1 MIENNNKALTAELK
15 NNLSRLMDRR
25 SNWETHWQEV
35 ADLIIPRKSDIID
48 HKVKGDKRHLEV
60 FDATAIHSL
69 ELLAS
74 SLHGMLTSS
83 ANRWF
88 SLRFKETLMNENDEA
103 KEWLENVTDKMYIAF
118 QRSNFQQEIFETY
131 HDLCAFGTA
140 GMFIEEDETS
150 IVRFSARHIKEIYIS
165 ENARG
170 LVDCIY
176 RRFKLTAKA
185 AVEKFGIENVS
196 REIQN
201 IVKHSPFD
209 EVEFCHVVKPR
220 DIYNPK
226 KEDKMNMPFI
236 SVYMEMDSG
245 KIISI
250 GGFREFPYVVP
261 RFLKASNE
269 IYGRSPG
276 MNSLPDVKVL
286 NKMVEVGLKAAQ
298 KQVDPPLLVPDDAM
312 MLPIRTAP
320 GSLNYYRAG
329 SRDRIEALN
338 IGENNPL
345 GLNMEEQRRKAISQ
359 TFHVDQLL
367 VTENRNMTATEVA
380 QRAEEKMRILG
391 PTLGRLQVELLNP
404 TVVRVFNIMLR
415 NNLFPPAPEILQDQE
430 IDVEYV
436 SPMALAQK
444 GQELSSII
452 RGLEIFGQISQVA
465 PVTDYIDPQ
474 GLVKEIIKIL
484 GIPAKV
490 IRSDAEVQQ
499 ITEEKQAAQQQQMD
513 MMNAVQE
520 SQVAKNIA
528 PAVQT
533 LDEANRQQ

>member
-1 MIENNNKALTAELK
+1 
-15 NNLSRLMDRR
+15 
-25 SNWETHWQEV
+25 
-35 ADLIIPRKSDIID
+35 
-48 HKVKGDKRHLEV
+48 
-60 FDATAIHSL
+60 
-69 ELLAS
+69 
-74 SLHGMLTSS
+74 MLTSS

-88 SLRFKETLMNENDEA
+88 SLRYKEVALNENDEA
-103 KEWLENVTDKMYIAF
+103 KEWLEDVTDKMYIAF

-140 GMFIEEDETS
+140 GMFIEEDETD

-165 ENARG
+165 ENAKG

-185 AVEKFGIENVS
+185 AVDKFGIDNVS
-196 REIQN
+196 RQLQN
-201 IVKHSPFD
+201 TVKNSPFD
-209 EVEFCHVVKPR
+209 EIEFCHVVKPR

-236 SVYMEMDSG
+236 SVYMEMESS

-320 GSLNYYRAG
+320 GSLNYFRAG
-329 SRDRIEALN
+329 SRDRIEPLN
-338 IGENNPL
+338 IGANNPL

-404 TVVRVFNIMLR
+404 TVIRVFNIMLR
-415 NNLFPPAPEILQDQE
+415 NNLFQQAPEILADQE

-444 GQELSSII
+444 GQELNSII
-452 RGLEIFGQISQVA
+452 RGLEIFGQVGAVA

-490 IRSDAEVQQ
+490 IRSDAEVQE
-499 ITEEKQAAQQQQMD
+499 ITEQKQAAQEQQQQM
-513 MMNAVQE
+513 MNAMQE
-520 SQVAKNIA
+520 SQVAKNVA
-528 PAVQT
+528 PAVQAIN
-533 LDEANRQQ
+533 EADRQQ

>member
-1 MIENNNKALTAELK
+1 MQEQNNKALSAELK

-25 SNWETHWQEV
+25 STWETHWQEV

-74 SLHGMLTSS
+74 SLHGFLTSS

-88 SLRFKETLMNENDEA
+88 ALRFKETILNENDEA
-103 KEWLENVTDKMYIAF
+103 KEWLEDVTDKMYIAF

-196 REIQN
+196 REVQKI
-201 IVKHSPFD
+201 IKHSPFD
-209 EVEFCHVVKPR
+209 EIEFCHVVKPR

-338 IGENNPL
+338 IGANNPL

-490 IRSDAEVQQ
+490 IRSDAQVQQ
-499 ITEEKQAAQQQQMD
+499 ITEQKQAAQQQQME

>member
-1 MIENNNKALTAELK
+1 MEQQEHKALSAELK
-15 NNLSRLMDRR
+15 NNLSRLIDRR
-25 SNWETHWQEV
+25 STWETHWQEV
-35 ADLIIPRKSDIID
+35 ADLVIPRKSDIVD
-48 HKVKGDKRHLEV
+48 NKVKGDKRHLEV

-88 SLRFKETLMNENDEA
+88 SLRYKEVALNENDEA
-103 KEWLENVTDKMYIAF
+103 KEWLEDVTDKMYVAF

-338 IGENNPL
+338 IGANNPL

>member
-1 MIENNNKALTAELK
+1 MQQQEYRALASELK
-15 NNLSRLMDRR
+15 NNLSRLIDRR
-25 SNWETHWQEV
+25 SNFENHWQEV
-35 ADLIIPRKSDIID
+35 ADLVIPRKSDIID
-48 HKVKGDKRHLEV
+48 QKVRGDKRHTQV

-88 SLRFKETLMNENDEA
+88 SLRFKEVDLNEDDTA
-103 KEWLENVTDKMYIAF
+103 KEWLEDVTDKMYVAF

-140 GMFIEEDETS
+140 AMFVEEDETD

-165 ENARG
+165 ENAKG
-170 LVDCIY
+170 LIDCIY

-196 REIQN
+196 RQIQDVQKN
-201 IVKHSPFD
+201 SPFED
-209 EVEFCHVVKPR
+209 VEIVHVCKPR

-226 KEDKMNMPFI
+226 KLDKMNMPFVSI
-236 SVYMEMDSG
+236 YFEMEGSH
-245 KIISI
+245 IISI
-250 GGFREFPYVVP
+250 GGFKEFPYVVP

-298 KQVDPPLLVPDDAM
+298 KQVDPPLLVPDDSL

-338 IGENNPL
+338 IGANNPL
-345 GLNMEEQRRKAISQ
+345 GLAMEDQRRKAISQ

-380 QRAEEKMRILG
+380 ERSSEKMRILG

-404 TVVRVFNIMLR
+404 TVIRVFNIMLR
-415 NNLFPPAPEILQDQE
+415 NNLFKQAPEILVDQE

-452 RGLEIFGQISQVA
+452 RGLEIFGQIGAIA

-484 GIPAKV
+484 GIPAKI
-490 IRSDAEVQQ
+490 IRSDVEVQE
-499 ITEEKQAAQQQQMD
+499 ITEQKQAAQQQQME

-520 SQVAKNIA
+520 SQVAKNVA
-528 PAVQT
+528 PAVQA

>member
-1 MIENNNKALTAELK
+1 MIENDNKALTAELK

-35 ADLIIPRKSDIID
+35 ADLVIPRKSDIID

-88 SLRFKETLMNENDEA
+88 SLRFKESILNENDEA
-103 KEWLENVTDKMYIAF
+103 KEWLEDVTDKMYIAF

-140 GMFIEEDETS
+140 GMFIEEDEVD

-185 AVEKFGIENVS
+185 AVDKFGIENVS
-196 REIQN
+196 RQLQN
-201 IVKHSPFD
+201 TVKHSPFD

-236 SVYMEMDSG
+236 SIYMEMDSG

-329 SRDRIEALN
+329 SRDRIEPLN
-338 IGENNPL
+338 IGANNPL

-404 TVVRVFNIMLR
+404 TVIRVFNIMLR
-415 NNLFPPAPEILQDQE
+415 NNLFPEAPEILIDQE

-444 GQELSSII
+444 GQELNSLI
-452 RGLEIFGQISQVA
+452 RGLEIFGQIGQVA

-499 ITEEKQAAQQQQMD
+499 ITEEKQAAQQQQME

-520 SQVAKNIA
+520 SQVAKNVA
-528 PAVQT
+528 PAVQA

>member
-48 HKVKGDKRHLEV
+48 LKVKGDKRHLEV

-269 IYGRSPG
+269 IYGSSPG

-338 IGENNPL
+338 IGANNPL

>member
-338 IGENNPL
+338 IGANNPL

-465 PVTDYIDPQ
+465 PVTDYIDPK

-499 ITEEKQAAQQQQMD
+499 ITEEKQAAQQQQME

>member
-1 MIENNNKALTAELK
+1 MQQQEYKALSAELI
-15 NNLSRLMDRR
+15 NNLSQLKDKR

-35 ADLIIPRKSDIID
+35 ADLIIPRKSDIVD
-48 HKVKGDKRHLEV
+48 QKVRGDKRHIQV
-60 FDATAIHSL
+60 YDATAIHSL

-88 SLRFKETLMNENDEA
+88 ELRFKEAVLNENDEA
-103 KEWLENVTDKMYIAF
+103 KEWLENVTELMYVAF

-140 GMFIEEDETS
+140 AMFIEADEND
-150 IVRFSARHIKEIYIS
+150 IVRFSARHIKEIFIS
-165 ENARG
+165 EDARG
-170 LVDCIY
+170 LVNCIY
-176 RRFKLTAKA
+176 RRFKLSAKA
-185 AVEKFGIENVS
+185 AVDKFGIDNVS
-196 REIQN
+196 RQLQN
-201 IVKHSPFD
+201 ISKKSGFD
-209 EVEFCHVVKPR
+209 EAEFCHIVKPR
-220 DIYNPK
+220 DIYDPK
-226 KEDKMNMPFI
+226 KKDKMNMPFI
-236 SVYMEMDSG
+236 SIYMEMETG
-245 KIISI
+245 HIISI
-250 GGFREFPYVVP
+250 SGFNEFPYVVP
-261 RFLKASNE
+261 RYLKASNE

-338 IGENNPL
+338 IGANNPL

-404 TVVRVFNIMLR
+404 TVIRVFNIMLR
-415 NNLFPPAPEILQDQE
+415 NNLFRPAPEILTNQE
-430 IDVEYV
+430 IDIEYV
-436 SPMALAQK
+436 SPAALAQK
-444 GQELSSII
+444 SQELSSII
-452 RGLEIFGQISQVA
+452 RGLEIFASIGQVA
-465 PVTDYIDPQ
+465 PVTDYLDPR

-499 ITEEKQAAQQQQMD
+499 ITEEKQAAQQQQAEL
-513 MMNAVQE
+513 MNAVQE
-520 SQVAKNIA
+520 SQVAKNVA
-528 PAVQT
+528 PAVQA

>member
-338 IGENNPL
+338 IGANNPL

-452 RGLEIFGQISQVA
+452 RGLEIFGSIGQVA

>member
-1 MIENNNKALTAELK
+1 MIENDNKALTAELK

-35 ADLIIPRKSDIID
+35 ADLVIPRKSDIID

-88 SLRFKETLMNENDEA
+88 SLRFKESILNENDEA
-103 KEWLENVTDKMYIAF
+103 KEWLEDVTDKMYIAF

-140 GMFIEEDETS
+140 GMFIEEDEVD

-185 AVEKFGIENVS
+185 AVDKFGIENVS
-196 REIQN
+196 RQLQN
-201 IVKHSPFD
+201 TVKHSPFD

-236 SVYMEMDSG
+236 SIYMEMDSG

-329 SRDRIEALN
+329 SRDRIEPLN
-338 IGENNPL
+338 IGANNPL

-404 TVVRVFNIMLR
+404 TVIRVFNIMLR
-415 NNLFPPAPEILQDQE
+415 NNLFPQAPEILIDQE

-444 GQELSSII
+444 GQELNSLI
-452 RGLEIFGQISQVA
+452 RGLEIFGQIGQVA

-499 ITEEKQAAQQQQMD
+499 ITEEKQAAQQQQME

-520 SQVAKNIA
+520 SQVAKNVA
-528 PAVQT
+528 PAVQALNET
-533 LDEANRQQ
+533 DRQQ

>member
-209 EVEFCHVVKPR
+209 EIEFCHVVKPR

-329 SRDRIEALN
+329 SRDRIEAFN
-338 IGENNPL
+338 IGANNPL

-380 QRAEEKMRILG
+380 QRSEEKMRILG

-404 TVVRVFNIMLR
+404 TVIRVFNIMLR
-415 NNLFPPAPEILQDQE
+415 NNLFKPAPEVLINQE

-499 ITEEKQAAQQQQMD
+499 ITEEKQAAQQQQME

>member
-1 MIENNNKALTAELK
+1 MQDQKNKALAAELK
-15 NNLSRLMDRR
+15 NNLSRLKDRR

-35 ADLIIPRKSDIID
+35 ADLVIPRKSDIID
-48 HKVKGDKRHLEV
+48 EKVKGDKRHQEV

-88 SLRFKETLMNENDEA
+88 ALRFKETILNENDEA
-103 KEWLENVTDKMYIAF
+103 KEWLEDVTDKMYVAF

-131 HDLCAFGTA
+131 HDLCAFGTSA
-140 GMFIEEDETS
+140 MFIEEDSTD
-150 IVRFSARHIKEIYIS
+150 IIRFSTRHIKEIYIS
-165 ENARG
+165 ENAKG
-170 LVDCIY
+170 LVDCMY
-176 RRFKLTAKA
+176 RRFKITAKA
-185 AVEKFGIENVS
+185 AAEKFGLVNLSRQAQNVFK
-196 REIQN
+196 N
-201 IVKHSPFD
+201 SPFD
-209 EVEFCHVVKPR
+209 DVEFCHVVKPR

-226 KEDKMNMPFI
+226 KEDKMNMPFVSI
-236 SVYMEMDSG
+236 YMESESG

-261 RFLKASNE
+261 RFLKSSNE
-269 IYGRSPG
+269 IYGRSQG
-276 MNSLPDVKVL
+276 MNSLADVKVL

-298 KQVDPPLLVPDDAM
+298 KQVDPPLLVPDDSL

-320 GSLNYYRAG
+320 GSLIYYRAG
-329 SRDRIEALN
+329 SRDTITPLN
-338 IGENNPL
+338 IGANNPL

-380 QRAEEKMRILG
+380 QRSEEKMRILG
-391 PTLGRLQVELLNP
+391 PTLGRLQIELLNP
-404 TVVRVFNIMLR
+404 TVIRVFNIMLR
-415 NNLFPPAPEILQDQE
+415 NNLFKPAPEVLINQE

-465 PVTDYIDPQ
+465 PVTDYINPK

-490 IRSDAEVQQ
+490 IRSDAQVQE
-499 ITEEKQAAQQQQMD
+499 ITEQKQAAQQQQMD

-520 SQVAKNIA
+520 SQVAKNVA
-528 PAVQT
+528 PAVQAIN
-533 LDEANRQQ
+533 EADRQQ

>member
-1 MIENNNKALTAELK
+1 MEQQDHKALTAELK

-25 SNWETHWQEV
+25 STWETHWQEV
-35 ADLIIPRKSDIID
+35 ADLIIPRKSDIVD
-48 HKVKGDKRHLEV
+48 NKVKGDKRHLEV

-88 SLRFKETLMNENDEA
+88 DLRFKEAAVNEDDTA
-103 KEWLENVTDKMYIAF
+103 KEWLEDSTDKMYLAF
-118 QRSNFQQEIFETY
+118 ARSNFQQEIFEAY
-131 HDLCAFGTA
+131 HDLVCFGTA
-140 GMFIEEDETS
+140 CLYIEEDTDD
-150 IVRFSARHIKEIYIS
+150 IIRFSSRHIKEIYIS
-165 ENARG
+165 EDAKGMVN
-170 LVDCIY
+170 CIY
-176 RRFKLTAKA
+176 RRFKITAKA
-185 AVEKFGIENVS
+185 AVEKFGLENLS
-196 REIQN
+196 RSIQSTYKN
-201 IVKHSPFD
+201 APFD
-209 EVEFCHVVKPR
+209 DVELCHVVKPR
-220 DIYNPK
+220 EMYNPK
-226 KEDKMNMPFI
+226 KQDKSNMPFM
-236 SVYMEMDSG
+236 SAYFEYNEDH
-245 KIISI
+245 IISQ

-261 RFLKASNE
+261 RYLKASNE
-269 IYGRSPG
+269 VWGRSPA
-276 MNSLPDVKVL
+276 MAALPDVKVL
-286 NKMVEVGLKAAQ
+286 NKMVEIQLKAAA
-298 KQVDPPLLVPDDAM
+298 KQVDPPLLVPDDSFT
-312 MLPIRTAP
+312 LPVRMAP
-320 GSLNYYRAG
+320 GSINFYRAG
-329 SRDRIEALN
+329 SRDRIEPLN
-338 IGENNPL
+338 IGANNPL

-404 TVVRVFNIMLR
+404 TVIRVFNIMFR
-415 NNLFPPAPEILQDQE
+415 NNLFKPAPEVLVNQE

-452 RGLEIFGQISQVA
+452 RGLEIFGSIGQVA
-465 PVTDYIDPQ
+465 PVTDYIDPK

-490 IRSDAEVQQ
+490 IRSDAQVQE
-499 ITEEKQAAQQQQMD
+499 ITEQKQAAQQQQME

-520 SQVAKNIA
+520 SQVAKNVS
-528 PAVQT
+528 PAIQAIN
-533 LDEANRQQ
+533 EADRQQ

>member
-1 MIENNNKALTAELK
+1 MIENDNKALTAELK

-201 IVKHSPFD
+201 IVKHSSFD

-236 SVYMEMDSG
+236 SVYMEMESG

-338 IGENNPL
+338 IGANNPL

-465 PVTDYIDPQ
+465 PVTDYIDPK

>member
-1 MIENNNKALTAELK
+1 MQEQNNKALSAELK

-35 ADLIIPRKSDIID
+35 ADLVIPRKSDIVD
-48 HKVKGDKRHLEV
+48 EKVKGDKRHLEV

-88 SLRFKETLMNENDEA
+88 SLRFKETILNENDEA
-103 KEWLENVTDKMYIAF
+103 KEWLEDVTDKMYIAF

-140 GMFIEEDETS
+140 GMFIEEDEID

-165 ENARG
+165 ENAKG

-196 REIQN
+196 RELQN
-201 IVKHSPFD
+201 TIKHSPFD

-236 SVYMEMDSG
+236 SVYMEMESG

-261 RFLKASNE
+261 RFLKSSNE

-276 MNSLPDVKVL
+276 MNSLADVKVL

-298 KQVDPPLLVPDDAM
+298 KQVDPPLLVPDDSL

-320 GSLNYYRAG
+320 GSLNYYRSG
-329 SRDRIEALN
+329 SRDRIEPLN
-338 IGENNPL
+338 IGANNPL

-380 QRAEEKMRILG
+380 QRSEEKMRILG

-404 TVVRVFNIMLR
+404 TVIRVFNIMLR
-415 NNLFPPAPEILQDQE
+415 NNLFKPAPEVLINQE

-452 RGLEIFGQISQVA
+452 RGLEIFGQIGQVA
-465 PVTDYIDPQ
+465 PVTDYLDPR

-484 GIPAKV
+484 GIPAKI

-499 ITEEKQAAQQQQMD
+499 ITEQKQAAQQQQME

-528 PAVQT
+528 PAVQAINET
-533 LDEANRQQ
+533 DRQQ

>member
-1 MIENNNKALTAELK
+1 MIENDNKALTAELK

-35 ADLIIPRKSDIID
+35 ADLVIPRKSDIID

-88 SLRFKETLMNENDEA
+88 SLRFKESILNENDEA
-103 KEWLENVTDKMYIAF
+103 KEWLEDVTDKMYVAF

-140 GMFIEEDETS
+140 GMFIEEDEVD

-196 REIQN
+196 RELQN
-201 IVKHSPFD
+201 TVKHSPFE

-338 IGENNPL
+338 IGANNPL

-404 TVVRVFNIMLR
+404 TVIRVFNIMLR
-415 NNLFPPAPEILQDQE
+415 NNLFPQAPEILIDQE

-444 GQELSSII
+444 GQELNSLI
-452 RGLEIFGQISQVA
+452 RGLEIFGQIGQVA

-499 ITEEKQAAQQQQMD
+499 ITEEKQAAQQQQME

>member
-1 MIENNNKALTAELK
+1 MEQTENKALSAELK

-35 ADLIIPRKSDIID
+35 ADLVIPRKSDIID
-48 HKVKGDKRHLEV
+48 HKVRGDKRHLEV

-88 SLRFKETLMNENDEA
+88 SLRYKETALNENDEA
-103 KEWLENVTDKMYIAF
+103 KEWLEDVTDKMYIAF

-140 GMFIEEDETS
+140 GMFIEEDETD

-165 ENARG
+165 ENAKG

-185 AVEKFGIENVS
+185 AVDKFGIDNVS
-196 REIQN
+196 RQLQN
-201 IVKHSPFD
+201 TVKNSPFD
-209 EVEFCHVVKPR
+209 EIEFCHVVKPR

-226 KEDKMNMPFI
+226 KQDKMNMPFI
-236 SVYMEMDSG
+236 SVYMEMESS

-320 GSLNYYRAG
+320 GSLNYFRAG
-329 SRDRIEALN
+329 SRDRIEPLN
-338 IGENNPL
+338 IGANNPL

-404 TVVRVFNIMLR
+404 TVIRVFNIMLR
-415 NNLFPPAPEILQDQE
+415 NNLFQQAPEILADQE

-444 GQELSSII
+444 GQELNSII
-452 RGLEIFGQISQVA
+452 RGLEIFGQVGAVA

-490 IRSDAEVQQ
+490 IRSDAEVQE
-499 ITEEKQAAQQQQMD
+499 ITEQKQAAQEQQQQM
-513 MMNAVQE
+513 MNAMQE
-520 SQVAKNIA
+520 SQVAKNVA
-528 PAVQT
+528 PAVQAIN
-533 LDEANRQQ
+533 EADRQQ

>member
-1 MIENNNKALTAELK
+1 MEQTENKALSAELK

-35 ADLIIPRKSDIID
+35 ADLVIPRKSDIID
-48 HKVKGDKRHLEV
+48 HKVRGDKRHLEV

-88 SLRFKETLMNENDEA
+88 SLRYKEVALNENDEA
-103 KEWLENVTDKMYIAF
+103 KEWLEDVTDKMYVAF

-140 GMFIEEDETS
+140 GMFIEEDETD

-165 ENARG
+165 ENAKG

-185 AVEKFGIENVS
+185 AVDKFGIDNVS
-196 REIQN
+196 RQLQN
-201 IVKHSPFD
+201 TVKNSPFD
-209 EVEFCHVVKPR
+209 EIEFCHVVKPR

-236 SVYMEMDSG
+236 SVYMEMESS

-320 GSLNYYRAG
+320 GSLNYFRAG
-329 SRDRIEALN
+329 SRDRIEPLN
-338 IGENNPL
+338 IGANNPL

-367 VTENRNMTATEVA
+367 VTENRNMTAPEVA

-404 TVVRVFNIMLR
+404 TVIRVFNIMLR
-415 NNLFPPAPEILQDQE
+415 NNLFQQAPEILADQE

-444 GQELSSII
+444 GQELNSII
-452 RGLEIFGQISQVA
+452 RGLEIFGQVGAVA

-490 IRSDAEVQQ
+490 IRSDAEVQE
-499 ITEEKQAAQQQQMD
+499 ITEQKQAAQEQQQQM
-513 MMNAVQE
+513 MNAMQE
-520 SQVAKNIA
+520 SQVAKNVA
-528 PAVQT
+528 PAVQAIN
-533 LDEANRQQ
+533 EADRQQ

>member
-1 MIENNNKALTAELK
+1 MQDQKNKALAAELK
-15 NNLSRLMDRR
+15 NNLSRLKDRR

-35 ADLIIPRKSDIID
+35 ADLVIPRKSDIID
-48 HKVKGDKRHLEV
+48 EKVKGDKRHQEV

-88 SLRFKETLMNENDEA
+88 ALRFKETILNENDEA
-103 KEWLENVTDKMYIAF
+103 KEWLEDVTDKMYVAF

-131 HDLCAFGTA
+131 HDLCAFGTSA
-140 GMFIEEDETS
+140 MFIEEDATD
-150 IVRFSARHIKEIYIS
+150 IIRFSTRHIKEIYIS
-165 ENARG
+165 ENAKG
-170 LVDCIY
+170 LVDCMY
-176 RRFKLTAKA
+176 RRFKITAKA
-185 AVEKFGIENVS
+185 AAEKFGLENLS
-196 REIQN
+196 RQAQN
-201 IVKHSPFD
+201 VFKNSPFD
-209 EVEFCHVVKPR
+209 DVEFCHVVKPR

-226 KEDKMNMPFI
+226 KEDKMNMPFVSI
-236 SVYMEMDSG
+236 YMESESG

-261 RFLKASNE
+261 RFLKSSNE

-276 MNSLPDVKVL
+276 MNSLADVKVL

-298 KQVDPPLLVPDDAM
+298 KQVDPPLLVPDDSL

-320 GSLNYYRAG
+320 GSLIYYRAG
-329 SRDRIEALN
+329 SRDTITPLN
-338 IGENNPL
+338 IGANNPL

-380 QRAEEKMRILG
+380 QRSEEKMRILG
-391 PTLGRLQVELLNP
+391 PTLGRLQIELLNP
-404 TVVRVFNIMLR
+404 TVIRVFNIMLR
-415 NNLFPPAPEILQDQE
+415 NNLFKPAPEVLIDQE

-452 RGLEIFGQISQVA
+452 RGLEIFGSIGQVA
-465 PVTDYIDPQ
+465 PVTDYIDPK

-490 IRSDAEVQQ
+490 IRSDAQVQQ
-499 ITEEKQAAQQQQMD
+499 ITEQKQAAQQQQMD

-520 SQVAKNIA
+520 SQVAKNVA
-528 PAVQT
+528 PAVQAIN
-533 LDEANRQQ
+533 EADRQQ

>member
-1 MIENNNKALTAELK
+1 MEQTENKALSAELK

-35 ADLIIPRKSDIID
+35 ADLVIPRKSDIID

-88 SLRFKETLMNENDEA
+88 SLRYKETALNENDEA
-103 KEWLENVTDKMYIAF
+103 KEWLEDVTDKMYIAF

-140 GMFIEEDETS
+140 GMFIEEDETD

-165 ENARG
+165 ENAKG

-185 AVEKFGIENVS
+185 AVDKFGIDNVS
-196 REIQN
+196 RQLQN
-201 IVKHSPFD
+201 TVKNSPFD
-209 EVEFCHVVKPR
+209 EIEFCHVVKPR

-236 SVYMEMDSG
+236 SVYMEMESS

-320 GSLNYYRAG
+320 GSLNYFRAG
-329 SRDRIEALN
+329 SRDRIEPLN
-338 IGENNPL
+338 IGANNPL

-404 TVVRVFNIMLR
+404 TVIRVFNIMLR
-415 NNLFPPAPEILQDQE
+415 NNLFQQAPEILADQE

-444 GQELSSII
+444 GQELNSII
-452 RGLEIFGQISQVA
+452 RGLEIFGQVGAVA

-490 IRSDAEVQQ
+490 IRSDAEVQE
-499 ITEEKQAAQQQQMD
+499 ITEQKQAAQEQQQQM
-513 MMNAVQE
+513 MNAMQE
-520 SQVAKNIA
+520 SQVAKNVA
-528 PAVQT
+528 PAVQAIN
-533 LDEANRQQ
+533 EADRQQ

>member
-1 MIENNNKALTAELK
+1 MIENDNKALTAELK

-35 ADLIIPRKSDIID
+35 ADLVIPRKSDIID

-88 SLRFKETLMNENDEA
+88 SLRFKESILNENDEA
-103 KEWLENVTDKMYIAF
+103 KEWLEDVTDKMYIAF

-140 GMFIEEDETS
+140 GMFIEEDEVD

-185 AVEKFGIENVS
+185 AVDKFGIENVS
-196 REIQN
+196 RQLQN
-201 IVKHSPFD
+201 TVKHSPFD

-236 SVYMEMDSG
+236 SIYMEMDSG

-329 SRDRIEALN
+329 SRDRIEPLN
-338 IGENNPL
+338 IGANNPL

-404 TVVRVFNIMLR
+404 TVIRVFNIMLR
-415 NNLFPPAPEILQDQE
+415 NNLFPQAPEILIDQE

-444 GQELSSII
+444 GQELNSLI
-452 RGLEIFGQISQVA
+452 RGLEIFGQIGQVA

-490 IRSDAEVQQ
+490 IRSDAQVQE
-499 ITEEKQAAQQQQMD
+499 ITEQKQAAQQQQME
-513 MMNAVQE
+513 MMNAMQE
-520 SQVAKNIA
+520 SQVAKNVA
-528 PAVQT
+528 PAVQAIN
-533 LDEANRQQ
+533 EADRQQ

>member
-1 MIENNNKALTAELK
+1 MQDQKHRALATELK
-15 NNLSRLMDRR
+15 NNMSRLMDRR

-35 ADLIIPRKSDIID
+35 ADLVIPRKSDIID
-48 HKVKGDKRHLEV
+48 QKVRGDKRHIQV

-88 SLRFKETLMNENDEA
+88 SLRFKETLLNEDDAA
-103 KEWLENVTDKMYIAF
+103 KEWLEDVMDKMYVAF

-140 GMFIEEDETS
+140 GMFIEEDETD
-150 IVRFSARHIKEIYIS
+150 IIRFSARHIKEIYIS
-165 ENARG
+165 ENAKG

-176 RRFKLTAKA
+176 RRFKITAKA
-185 AVEKFGIENVS
+185 AAEKFGLENLS
-196 REIQN
+196 REAQN
-201 IVKHSPFD
+201 VFKNSPFD
-209 EVEFCHVVKPR
+209 DVEFCHIVKPR

-226 KEDKMNMPFI
+226 KEDNMNMPFVSI
-236 SVYMEMDSG
+236 YMEMESS

-298 KQVDPPLLVPDDAM
+298 KQVDPPLLVPDDSSY
-312 MLPIRTAP
+312 LPIKTSP
-320 GSLNYYRAG
+320 GSLIYYRSG
-329 SRDRIEALN
+329 SRDTITPLN
-338 IGENNPL
+338 IGANNPL

-380 QRAEEKMRILG
+380 QRSEEKMRILG

-404 TVVRVFNIMLR
+404 TVIRVFNIMLR
-415 NNLFPPAPEILQDQE
+415 NNLFKPAPEVLINQE

-452 RGLEIFGQISQVA
+452 RGLEIFGSISQVA
-465 PVTDYIDPQ
+465 PVTDYIDPK

-490 IRSDAEVQQ
+490 IRSDAQVQE
-499 ITEEKQAAQQQQMD
+499 ITEQKQAAQQQQME

-520 SQVAKNIA
+520 SQVAKNVA
-528 PAVQT
+528 PAVQAIN
-533 LDEANRQQ
+533 EADRQQ

>member
-1 MIENNNKALTAELK
+1 MIENDNKALTAELK

-338 IGENNPL
+338 IGANNPL

>member
-103 KEWLENVTDKMYIAF
+103 KEGLEDVTDKMYIAF

-196 REIQN
+196 REVQKI
-201 IVKHSPFD
+201 IKHSPFD
-209 EVEFCHVVKPR
+209 EIEFCHVVKPR

-338 IGENNPL
+338 IGANNPL

-465 PVTDYIDPQ
+465 PVTDYIDPK

>member
-338 IGENNPL
+338 IGANNPL

-465 PVTDYIDPQ
+465 PVTDYIDPK

>member
-1 MIENNNKALTAELK
+1 MQEQNNKALSAELK

-35 ADLIIPRKSDIID
+35 ADLVIPRKSDIVD
-48 HKVKGDKRHLEV
+48 EKVKGDKRHLEV

-88 SLRFKETLMNENDEA
+88 SLRFKETILNENDEA
-103 KEWLENVTDKMYIAF
+103 KEWLEDVTDKMYIAF

-140 GMFIEEDETS
+140 GMFIEEDEID

-165 ENARG
+165 ENAKG

-185 AVEKFGIENVS
+185 AVDKFGIENVS
-196 REIQN
+196 RELQN

-236 SVYMEMDSG
+236 SVYMEMESG

-261 RFLKASNE
+261 RFLKSSNE

-276 MNSLPDVKVL
+276 MNSLADVKVL

-298 KQVDPPLLVPDDAM
+298 KQVDPPLLVPDDSL

-320 GSLNYYRAG
+320 GSLNYYRSG
-329 SRDRIEALN
+329 SRDRIEPLN
-338 IGENNPL
+338 IGANNPL

-380 QRAEEKMRILG
+380 QRSEEKMRILG

-404 TVVRVFNIMLR
+404 TVIRVFNIMLR
-415 NNLFPPAPEILQDQE
+415 NNLFKPAPEVLINQE

-452 RGLEIFGQISQVA
+452 RGLEIFGQIGQVA

-490 IRSDAEVQQ
+490 IRSDAQVQE
-499 ITEEKQAAQQQQMD
+499 ITEQKQAAQQQQME

-528 PAVQT
+528 PAVQAINET
-533 LDEANRQQ
+533 DRQQ

>member
-1 MIENNNKALTAELK
+1 MEQTENKALSAELK

-35 ADLIIPRKSDIID
+35 ADLVIPRKSDIID
-48 HKVKGDKRHLEV
+48 HKVRGDKRHLEV

-88 SLRFKETLMNENDEA
+88 SLRYKEVALNENDEA
-103 KEWLENVTDKMYIAF
+103 KEWLEDVTDKMYVAF

-140 GMFIEEDETS
+140 GMFIEEDETD

-165 ENARG
+165 ENAKG

-185 AVEKFGIENVS
+185 AVDKFGIENVS
-196 REIQN
+196 RQLQN
-201 IVKHSPFD
+201 TVKNSPFD
-209 EVEFCHVVKPR
+209 EIEFCHVVKPR

-236 SVYMEMDSG
+236 SVYMEMESS

-320 GSLNYYRAG
+320 GSLNYFRAG
-329 SRDRIEALN
+329 SRDRIEPLN
-338 IGENNPL
+338 IGANNPL

-367 VTENRNMTATEVA
+367 VTENRDMTATEVA

-404 TVVRVFNIMLR
+404 TVIRVFNIMLR
-415 NNLFPPAPEILQDQE
+415 NNLFQQAPEILADQE

-444 GQELSSII
+444 GQELNSII
-452 RGLEIFGQISQVA
+452 RGLEIFGQVGAVA

-490 IRSDAEVQQ
+490 IRSDAEVQE
-499 ITEEKQAAQQQQMD
+499 ITEQKQAAQEQQQQM
-513 MMNAVQE
+513 MNAMQE
-520 SQVAKNIA
+520 SQVAKNVA
-528 PAVQT
+528 PAVQAIN
-533 LDEANRQQ
+533 EADRQQ